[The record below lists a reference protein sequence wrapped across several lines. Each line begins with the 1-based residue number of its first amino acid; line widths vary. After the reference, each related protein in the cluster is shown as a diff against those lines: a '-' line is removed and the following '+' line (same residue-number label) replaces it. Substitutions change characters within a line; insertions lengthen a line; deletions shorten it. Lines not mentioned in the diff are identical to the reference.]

1 MKTVGSTLILTGDS
15 GSKDGKAVVVG
26 SLAGN
31 VVVDTVVVGKGRT
44 GVVATSAPEA
54 VEVVD
59 SRGGIRVESGKEGA
73 GVVVIGVI
81 VVGIIVVGGL
91 GPGVAEVLGL
101 SVVVSGGIVVVE
113 YWVSIVVTGAV
124 EVSGASVVV
133 SGVIVVVEI
142 IAVESVNPVKDVV
155 LVGLVVEVV
164 GVSSAVG
171 SMAESIGGVEVVD
184 SRGIVVVR
192 GSIIKG

>member
-1 MKTVGSTLILTGDS
+1 M
-15 GSKDGKAVVVG
+15 
-26 SLAGN
+26 
-31 VVVDTVVVGKGRT
+31 VD
-44 GVVATSAPEA
+44 P
-54 VEVVD
+54 
-59 SRGGIRVESGKEGA
+59 RGGIRVESGKEGA

-81 VVGIIVVGGL
+81 VVGIIVVGVVTGT
-91 GPGVAEVLGL
+91 VEVSGL
-101 SVVVSGGIVVVE
+101 SVVVSGGIVVVK

-133 SGVIVVVEI
+133 SGVIVAGIAEVSGASVVVSGVIVVEET

-155 LVGLVVEVV
+155 LVGLVVEEV
-164 GVSSAVG
+164 GVSSVVG
-171 SMAESIGGVEVVD
+171 SMAESTGGVEAVD